1 MTIAEKIELAVI
13 PVLGAGFWLMA
24 PLLPDRIGVGKLL
37 LWTSALLLLQGLVRD
52 LWLLARQKRNLEPG
66 LLKKS
71 RCMCVESTL
80 GATGIV
86 AGTIILGSGID
97 RLVTM
102 NEWTWGLLVMLVA
115 ATGLLIKDFVVEWGP
130 LRFRRDKDHMNIV
143 FTWNKIKTGS
153 GLDS

>member
-1 MTIAEKIELAVI
+1 MTKPEKIELTLI

-37 LWTSALLLLQGLVRD
+37 LWTSAMLLLQSLVRD
-52 LWLLARQKRNLEPG
+52 LWLLARRKSNLGPRF
-66 LLKKS
+66 LKKA
-71 RCMCVESTL
+71 RCMCVESTI
-80 GATGIV
+80 GITGIV
-86 AGTIILGSGID
+86 AGAVILGSGVD

-102 NEWTWGLLVMLVA
+102 REWSWGLLVMLIV

-143 FTWNKIKTGS
+143 FTWNK
-153 GLDS
+153 

>member
-1 MTIAEKIELAVI
+1 
-13 PVLGAGFWLMA
+13 
-24 PLLPDRIGVGKLL
+24 
-37 LWTSALLLLQGLVRD
+37 
-52 LWLLARQKRNLEPG
+52 
-66 LLKKS
+66 
-71 RCMCVESTL
+71 MCVESTL

-86 AGTIILGSGID
+86 AGIIILGSGID

-102 NEWTWGLLVMLVA
+102 NEWSWGLLVMLVM

-130 LRFRRDKDHMNIV
+130 LRFRRDKNHMNIV